1 MQSFNCTC
9 LLLFLLHL
17 ANAIESKSDVYLI
30 AKLLRPQI
38 QGYVFLRGSPD
49 YETARPVHNGL
60 CRNIYPLMIVK
71 PLNSEDV
78 ANAVKMAVK
87 FNLEISVR
95 GGGHSY
101 QCLGIKV
108 TKMYTYLN
116 FCAKVVFLQD
126 NSMNIDLRRLNEIE
140 FYPSSSMVR
149 FGSGVTWND
158 VLKVVNP
165 EKYTVIHGNVR
176 INSFSKLGIKTDL
189 KIGQKCWCWWV
200 PFGCWCQPHRNHSSA
215 RIRSG

>member
-1 MQSFNCTC
+1 MQSFNCIC
-9 LLLFLLHL
+9 LLILLHF
-17 ANAIESKSDVYLI
+17 ANAIEKSDVYVI

-38 QGYVFLRGSPD
+38 KGYVFLRGSPD

-60 CRNIYPLMIVK
+60 CKNIYPLMIVK

-108 TKMYTYLN
+108 INLDTNSDMVKSQFSRQNGIFGL
-116 FCAKVVFLQD
+116 VLQD
-126 NSMNIDLRRLNEIE
+126 NSMNIDLRRLNEID
-140 FYPSSSMVR
+140 FYPKSSMVR

-158 VLKVVNP
+158 VLKVVDP

-176 INSFSKLGIKTDL
+176 LL
-189 KIGQKCWCWWV
+189 QKDNYY
-200 PFGCWCQPHRNHSSA
+200 QD
-215 RIRSG
+215 